1 MPKTLALYMRLS
13 SEDENI
19 GESDSIK
26 NQRELLHRFVAE
38 KREFK
43 DWEILEFQDDGYSGT
58 NFNRPQIKRLLM
70 LVRQKR
76 IDCIIVKDFSRFGRN
91 YIDVCDYLEQVFPL
105 YGVRFIAVNDIY
117 DSNQTKGSSVGMD
130 VALKSMVSEL
140 YSRDISTKIRSSNKV
155 RWSNGKYL
163 GTIAFYGYQL
173 SETTKNKLVIDDQA
187 AVMVRRIFQMAAD
200 GVNPNEIAVLLNKEK
215 IPSPLAYRKQNGTD
229 LDRGWKVADD
239 RLLWTRFAIKRILC
253 DGRYTG
259 KLVSYRRTK
268 ADVSTNGQ
276 RQIQNQNGLL
286 LRIPMSRL

>member
-105 YGVRFIAVNDIY
+105 YGVCFIAVNDMY

-173 SETTKNKLVIDDQA
+173 SETAKNKLVIDDQSS
-187 AVMVRRIFQMAAD
+187 RGGKTYF
-200 GVNPNEIAVLLNKEK
+200 
-215 IPSPLAYRKQNGTD
+215 SNGC
-229 LDRGWKVADD
+229 GWCKP
-239 RLLWTRFAIKRILC
+239 
-253 DGRYTG
+253 
-259 KLVSYRRTK
+259 
-268 ADVSTNGQ
+268 Q
-276 RQIQNQNGLL
+276 
-286 LRIPMSRL
+286 

>member
-105 YGVRFIAVNDIY
+105 YGVRFIAVNDRY
-117 DSNQTKGSSVGMD
+117 DSNQTEGSSVGMD
-130 VALKSMVSEL
+130 VALKS
-140 YSRDISTKIRSSNKV
+140 KI
-155 RWSNGKYL
+155 
-163 GTIAFYGYQL
+163 
-173 SETTKNKLVIDDQA
+173 
-187 AVMVRRIFQMAAD
+187 
-200 GVNPNEIAVLLNKEK
+200 
-215 IPSPLAYRKQNGTD
+215 
-229 LDRGWKVADD
+229 
-239 RLLWTRFAIKRILC
+239 
-253 DGRYTG
+253 GRASCRER
-259 KLVSYRRTK
+259 V
-268 ADVSTNGQ
+268 
-276 RQIQNQNGLL
+276 
-286 LRIPMSRL
+286 